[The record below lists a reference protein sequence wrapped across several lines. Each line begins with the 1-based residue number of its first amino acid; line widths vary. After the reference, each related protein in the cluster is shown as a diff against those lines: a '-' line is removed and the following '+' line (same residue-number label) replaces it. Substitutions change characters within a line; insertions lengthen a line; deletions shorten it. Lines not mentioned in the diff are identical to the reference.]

1 MLKNYLK
8 ITFRSLWKSKVFVFV
23 NIIGMGLAIACS
35 IVAYLNYDFNVNFDS
50 NQTDVDHVYR
60 IDAERVYQNRKQVYG
75 ISPIPLGEAVKSN
88 IGDVS
93 DVLRYMPSGGNFKL
107 GDELFNE
114 NFTFVDPN
122 FFDFFYFD
130 ITDGDREALNT
141 KSNIIISST
150 IAEKYFPDGN
160 PIGQTLTHF
169 TSNGNKDYRV
179 AATFNDHPLNSSFG
193 GVKIITAIDN
203 YFDIQDA
210 NNEPDDP
217 KYESDWSRWIT
228 TFVKVEDESRLKGIE
243 DRLTDNYIEIQ
254 NNARLDFKLDK
265 YTLETF
271 DGMAHRAADDQVWS
285 HWLRSSMPPPAV
297 FVPGI
302 MAILI
307 LLIACFNFTNTSM
320 AIASKRL
327 KEIGLRKVMGSLR
340 VQLIIQFLLE
350 NIVLCF
356 LSLLAGILFALFLV
370 PAYSS
375 LWPFVE
381 ISISFTENFQFYVFL
396 VGVLLFTGFVAG
408 SYPAFYV
415 SRFEPASILKGSSKL
430 GGTGR
435 VTGILLTLQFSIS
448 LIAIILGAVFYDNA
462 IYQQNM
468 DYGFNK
474 SGSISLYFSD
484 QSDYQIFKNN
494 IAENADIITTAGS
507 EFQINRSYRNDPIV
521 NGSEQ
526 YDVDILHIGDNFFET
541 MDFRLVEGRAFR
553 KDSKSDMEESVI
565 VSEEMVKVFG
575 WEQPLGQKLVWMDT
589 VSLYVVGV
597 MQNAFM
603 DGLWEPI
610 TPLMLRYVPE
620 EDYHFL
626 TVKTSVDKLTDV
638 NDYLETTW
646 KQVFPDKMYTGG
658 YLDENMSEAALI
670 NNNVLKMFTF
680 LGVVAAFM
688 SVIGL
693 FSIVS
698 LSVLKRMKEVG
709 VRKVLGASISHLMFI
724 LNKNFVIML
733 IIASILGSGLSYAIA
748 NPFMDLIWTYHTAP
762 GFVSFGA
769 AIFILLFFALAT
781 ISLKVYR
788 AATTNPTE
796 TIRTE

>member
-8 ITFRSLWKSKVFVFV
+8 ITFRSLWKSKIFVLV
-23 NIIGMGLAIACS
+23 NILGMGLAIACA

-50 NQTDVDHVYR
+50 NQTEVDKVYR

-75 ISPIPLGEAVKSN
+75 MSPMPLAEAVKSN
-88 IGDVS
+88 VGDIS

-130 ITDGDREALNT
+130 IILGDKDALSN
-141 KSNIIISST
+141 KSNIMISTT
-150 IAEKYFPDGN
+150 IAEKYFPEGN
-160 PIGQTLTHF
+160 PLGQTLTHF
-169 TSNGNKDYRV
+169 TSDGNKDYKV
-179 AATFNDHPLNSSFG
+179 AAVFQDHPLNSSFG
-193 GVKIITAIDN
+193 GVKIINAIDN
-203 YFDIQDA
+203 FFDLQNA
-210 NNEPDDP
+210 SRESTELR
-217 KYESDWSRWIT
+217 YENDWSRWVT
-228 TFVKVEDESRLKGIE
+228 TFVKVDDKRRISSIE
-243 DRLTDNYIEIQ
+243 ERLTTNYIEIQ

-271 DGMAHRAADDQVWS
+271 EGMAHRAADDQVWG

-297 FVPGI
+297 YVPGI

-327 KEIGLRKVMGSLR
+327 KEIGLRKVMGGLR
-340 VQLIIQFLLE
+340 TQLIIQFLLE

-356 LSLLAGILFALFLV
+356 LSLIAGLLFALYLV

-375 LWPFVE
+375 LWPFLE
-381 ISISFTENFQFYVFL
+381 ISMDFSQNVQFYFFL
-396 VGVLLFTGFVAG
+396 VVILLFTGLVAG
-408 SYPAFYV
+408 SYPAFYI

-435 VTGILLTLQFSIS
+435 VTSVLLTLQFSIS
-448 LIAIILGAVFYDNA
+448 LIAIILGAIFYDNA
-462 IYQQNM
+462 IYQQEM

-474 SGSISLYFSD
+474 SGAISLYFDDLSEYQFYKNSISD
-484 QSDYQIFKNN
+484 NP
-494 IAENADIITTAGS
+494 DILMMAGS
-507 EFQINRSYRNDPIV
+507 EHQIDRSYRNDPIIS
-521 NGSEQ
+521 GSEQ
-526 YDVDILHIGDNFFET
+526 YDIDILHIGDNFFET
-541 MDFRLVEGRAFR
+541 MDFKLIDGRGFR
-553 KDSKSDMEESVI
+553 KDSQTDMQESVI
-565 VSEEMVKVFG
+565 VSEELVKVFG
-575 WEQPLGQKLVWMDT
+575 WKEPLGQKVVWMDT

-597 MQNAFM
+597 MQNAFI

-620 EDYHFL
+620 EEYHFL
-626 TVKTSVDKLTDV
+626 TVKSSAEDLIDV
-638 NDYLETTW
+638 NKYLESKW
-646 KQVFPDKMYTGG
+646 KEVLPDKMYTGG
-658 YLDENMSEAALI
+658 YMDEEMSDAAI
-670 NNNVLKMFTF
+670 VNNNVLKMFTF
-680 LGVVAAFM
+680 LGLVATFM
-688 SVIGL
+688 SIIGL

-724 LNKNFVIML
+724 LNKNFIVML
-733 IIASILGSGLSYAIA
+733 MVAAVVGSGLTYAIA
-748 NPFMDLIWTYHTAP
+748 NPFMDLIWTYHAEP

-769 AIFILLFFALAT
+769 AVLMLLFFALST
-781 ISLKVYR
+781 ISIKVYR